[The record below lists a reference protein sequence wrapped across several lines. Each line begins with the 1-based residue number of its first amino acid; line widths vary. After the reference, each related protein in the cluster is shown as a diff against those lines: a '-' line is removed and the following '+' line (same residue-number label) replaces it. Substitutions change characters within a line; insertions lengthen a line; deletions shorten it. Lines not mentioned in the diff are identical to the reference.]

1 MVDKHGRRNMI
12 IVNAGIFTIGALLI
26 SGTSTFIL
34 LLFGRFILGFAV
46 SLSAI
51 AECIYISEL
60 STPAKRGMLV
70 SFNELAIT
78 VGILLAFLVNYILA
92 DIPGGWRIMFSLSVG
107 IAIIQGLAMLF
118 LPQTPQFLMIQKK
131 EKQAEIILK
140 RLRLSTNTRQSL
152 ANIR

>member
-12 IVNAGIFTIGALLI
+12 IVNAGIFTFGALLI

-34 LLFGRFILGFAV
+34 LLLGRFILGFAV

-78 VGILLAFLVNYILA
+78 VGILVAFLVNYCLVGV
-92 DIPGGWRIMFSLSVG
+92 PGGWRIMFNLSIG
-107 IAIIQGLAMLF
+107 IALF
-118 LPQTPQFLMIQKK
+118 QVCPNSDYI
-131 EKQAEIILK
+131 E
-140 RLRLSTNTRQSL
+140 NQSM
-152 ANIR
+152 

>member
-1 MVDKHGRRNMI
+1 MYILQKIIYLLYIFKIGGLVDKYGRKNMI
-12 IVNAGIFTIGALLI
+12 IVNALIFTFGALLI

-78 VGILLAFLVNYILA
+78 VGILIAFLVNYSLA
-92 DIPGGWRIMFSLSVG
+92 DVPGGWRIMFNLSIG
-107 IAIIQGLAMLF
+107 IALF
-118 LPQTPQFLMIQKK
+118 QV
-131 EKQAEIILK
+131 
-140 RLRLSTNTRQSL
+140 SL
-152 ANIR
+152 L

>member
-1 MVDKHGRRNMI
+1 MDKFGRRNMI
-12 IVNAGIFTIGALLI
+12 IVNACVFVLGALMI
-26 SGTSTFIL
+26 SGTSTFFFFL
-34 LLFGRFILGFAV
+34 LGRFTLGFAV
-46 SLSAI
+46 ALSAI

-60 STPAKRGMLV
+60 SVPSKRGMLV

-140 RLRLSTNTRQSL
+140 RLKLSTNTRQSL

>member
-1 MVDKHGRRNMI
+1 MI

-34 LLFGRFILGFAV
+34 LLLGRFILGFAV

-78 VGILLAFLVNYILA
+78 VGILVAFLVNYCLVGV
-92 DIPGGWRIMFSLSVG
+92 PGGWRIMFNLSIG
-107 IAIIQGLAMLF
+107 IALF
-118 LPQTPQFLMIQKK
+118 QVCPNSYYI
-131 EKQAEIILK
+131 E
-140 RLRLSTNTRQSL
+140 NQSM
-152 ANIR
+152 